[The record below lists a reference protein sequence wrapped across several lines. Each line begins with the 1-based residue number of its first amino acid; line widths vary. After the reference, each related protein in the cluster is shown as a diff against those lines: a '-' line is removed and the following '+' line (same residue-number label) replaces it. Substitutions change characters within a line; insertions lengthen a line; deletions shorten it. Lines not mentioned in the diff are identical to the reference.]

1 MTERARFVA
10 VPVWMWCWLAVV
22 VATLATRPP
31 LPVDETRYLAV
42 AWEMWRDKNFL
53 VPHLNGETYSHKPPL
68 LFWLMTAGWALFGV
82 NEWWPRLVAP
92 LFGLGS
98 LFLTRRLAG
107 ILWPER
113 PVIAAIAPLVL
124 FGSVFWTV
132 FTTLTMFDLILAF
145 CTLVALVGLGEVW
158 RARDGR
164 AQIRGF
170 AWFGIGIGLGVLAKG
185 PAILLHTL
193 PAALLAPLWGPRL
206 VGGSS
211 SAPTLSWRRWYAG
224 VAAGVGLGAA
234 IGLAWA
240 VPAAIVG
247 GREFAH
253 AIFIGQ
259 SAGRM
264 VESFAHDR
272 PWWWYAASLAP
283 LLMPWT
289 IWPAAWRSVGGFRVW
304 RTGRGLA
311 AARADGGCRFALV
324 WFLAAF
330 LAFSAISGKQLH
342 YLLPELPAFALLV
355 GWLVAGAE
363 SGGVRRGN
371 PAVDQAVPGIA
382 AAVIG
387 VAAFV
392 VPLLPLSPRVM
403 ERIGLVESSWFLIYS
418 AAGLVVAAL
427 PLRHWALDLE
437 RRVVALA
444 VLSGVLV
451 VALHLAVRPQVA
463 AAFDL
468 RTPAVRLAA
477 WQHAGEAIAHV
488 GKYHGQFHFLGR
500 LEKPIAVVGLT
511 DDDIKQWLAAN
522 PKGKVISYRDTPPQA
537 PEPRP
542 QFVHPFRDDF
552 LVVWDRA
559 DIAANPRLAARR

>member
-1 MTERARFVA
+1 MALL
-10 VPVWMWCWLAVV
+10 PVWAWCWLAVV
-22 VATLATRPP
+22 VAALATRPP

-98 LFLTRRLAG
+98 LFLARRLAEM
-107 ILWPER
+107 LWPEK

-145 CTLVALVGLGEVW
+145 CTLVALVGLVGAW

-164 AQIRGF
+164 ARIRNF
-170 AWFGIGIGLGVLAKG
+170 ALFGLGIGLGVLAKG

-193 PAALLAPLWGPRL
+193 PAALLAPLWGLRL
-206 VGGSS
+206 EGVSS
-211 SAPTLSWRRWYAG
+211 SELTLSWRRWYAG
-224 VAAGVGLGAA
+224 VAAGVALAAA

-240 VPAAIVG
+240 VPAAIAG
-247 GREFAH
+247 GRDFAH

-289 IWPAAWRSVGGFRVW
+289 IWPAVWRALGGFRVW
-304 RTGRGLA
+304 RTGRGVA
-311 AARADGGCRFALV
+311 AALVDGGCRFALI

-330 LAFSAISGKQLH
+330 VAFSAISGKQLH
-342 YLLPELPAFALLV
+342 YLLPGFPALAVLV

-371 PAVDQAVPGIA
+371 STVDQAVPGITA
-382 AAVIG
+382 AGIG
-387 VAAFV
+387 VLASML
-392 VPLLPLSPRVM
+392 PLLPLSPRLM
-403 ERIGLVESSWFLIYS
+403 ERIGLVESPWFLIYA
-418 AAGLVVAAL
+418 AAGLMVAIL
-427 PLRHWALDLE
+427 PLRHWALALE
-437 RRVVALA
+437 RRVAALA

-451 VALHLAVRPQVA
+451 IALHLAARPQVV

-477 WQHAGEAIAHV
+477 WEQAGEAIAHV

-500 LEKPIAVVGLT
+500 LAKPIAVVGLT
-511 DDDIKQWLAAN
+511 DDDMKRWLAVH
-522 PKGKVISYRDTPPQA
+522 PKGKVVSYRDTPPRA

-559 DIAANPRLAARR
+559 EIAANPYLAARR